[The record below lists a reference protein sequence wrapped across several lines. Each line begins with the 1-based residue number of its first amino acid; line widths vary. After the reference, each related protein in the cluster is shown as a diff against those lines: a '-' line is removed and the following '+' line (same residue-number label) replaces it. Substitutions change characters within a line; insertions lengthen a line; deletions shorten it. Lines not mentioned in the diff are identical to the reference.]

1 MINNDKIWGSYNRI
15 EEAAMMVF
23 KKKAR
28 YIENY
33 NMKTELVDILQ
44 RFFGNTN
51 ILNYHGLESQY
62 ELLKDYVIENKII
75 GLILFGTDINKINL
89 TIIQYYDKNE
99 NKIVLTANNI
109 CQKLINN
116 YIGLGNINDLCR
128 KTPNFSTYYN
138 ILI

>member
-1 MINNDKIWGSYNRI
+1 MINSDKIWGNYNRV
-15 EEAAMMVF
+15 EEASMMVF
-23 KKKAR
+23 KKKSR

-33 NMKTELVDILQ
+33 NMKTELIKILQ

-51 ILNYHGLESQY
+51 ILNYYGLESQY
-62 ELLKDYVIENKII
+62 KLLKNYVIQTNVI

-109 CQKLINN
+109 CQTLINN
-116 YIGLGNINDLCR
+116 YIGLENVDNLCR

>member
-1 MINNDKIWGSYNRI
+1 MINNDKIWGNYNRI

-33 NMKTELVDILQ
+33 NMKTELVEILQ

-51 ILNYHGLESQY
+51 ILNYYGLDTQY
-62 ELLKDYVIENKII
+62 ELLEKYVIEHNII
-75 GLILFGTDINKINL
+75 GLILFGADINKINL
-89 TIIQYYDKNE
+89 TIIQYSDNNE
-99 NKIVLTANNI
+99 NNIVLTANNI
-109 CQKLINN
+109 CQTLITN
-116 YIGLGNINDLCR
+116 YIGLENIDNLCR

-138 ILI
+138 III